1 MSFPIRKTEL
11 GVFDASLTK
20 NICDG
25 VGLLHGASLL
35 VEAFHGEDRLPLL
48 ESEPAQELGYLGR
61 LTLTGEKVFFE
72 CVLLL
77 LLFPLVFLPFGSEF
91 LLCFGDLHA

>member
-1 MSFPIRKTEL
+1 M
-11 GVFDASLTK
+11 FDSSLTK

-35 VEAFHGEDRLPLL
+35 VEALHGEDRLPLF
-48 ESEPAQELGYLGR
+48 ESETHQEFGDLSCLM
-61 LTLTGEKVFFE
+61 LTGEQVFFE

-77 LLFPLVFLPFGSEF
+77 LLFLLVFLPFSSEF